1 MQGKPKVRRSLRP
14 TSLRGRVALG
24 VALPLLLVLASI
36 SLAQYLRQRNLLE
49 SQARHT
55 AAQLGEVVLGSLR
68 HAMLVNDRAL
78 MNTLIH
84 DVGQMDALE
93 RVLVIDLQKVVRFD
107 STGAEVGTLKRT
119 AEPGC
124 QECHAYP
131 PAQRPRAVY
140 RTDLP
145 GMLRVATP
153 ILNEPAC
160 YSCHPEAQAHLGVL
174 LADVPVLVWQER
186 LLGEL
191 GSDLALSA
199 AGTLAVTLGTYGL
212 VHRLL
217 VRRLERVRAP
227 LVALAHGDLSAR
239 LPADG
244 SQDEVDQLAGAVNS
258 MADGLARSLKQE
270 KDRQAERQRA
280 ISHERERIAR
290 ELHDGLSQLLGYVN
304 TKAMAVRLLWRGG
317 RGEAAS
323 QQLGQLEEAARELSI
338 DVRQSILGLKLASR
352 GEGEFLSA
360 LETLV
365 EQTSRLSGFPIQ
377 LRAPGLSGLSLS
389 SETEIHLL
397 RIVQEALTNV
407 RRHAQAT
414 RADVHVVQENGSLRL
429 EIEDDGQGFSPPE
442 AAPGGEAHY
451 GLQMMRERAEEI
463 GADLSIDS
471 RRGGGTRVQLRWT
484 VPEA

>member
-1 MQGKPKVRRSLRP
+1 MQARPRFLQRLRP

-24 VALPLLLVLASI
+24 VALPLLLALASF

-68 HAMLVNDRAL
+68 HAMLTNDRTL
-78 MNTLIH
+78 MDTVIR
-84 DVGQMDALE
+84 DVGQMDALD

-107 STGAEVGTLKRT
+107 STGTEVGTFERT

-131 PAQRPRAVY
+131 PEQRPRAIY
-140 RTDLP
+140 RSDQP

-160 YSCHPEAQAHLGVL
+160 YGCHPAAQVHLGVL
-174 LADVPVLVWQER
+174 LADVPLLVWQER

-191 GSDLALSA
+191 EADLALSA
-199 AGTLAVTLGTYGL
+199 VGTLAVTLGAYAL

-217 VRRLERVRAP
+217 VRRLERARAP

-244 SQDEVDQLAGAVNS
+244 SQDELDQLTGAVNS
-258 MADGLARSLKQE
+258 MADGLARNLRQE
-270 KDRQAERQRA
+270 KDRQEERERA
-280 ISHERERIAR
+280 ISHERDRIAR

-317 RGEAAS
+317 QGEAAS

-338 DVRQSILGLKLASR
+338 EVRQSILGLKLASR

-365 EQTSRLSGFPIQ
+365 EQTSRLSGFPIR
-377 LRAPGLSGLSLS
+377 LRAPGLGGLSLS

-429 EIEDDGQGFSPPE
+429 EIEDDGQGFSSSE

-451 GLQMMRERAEEI
+451 GLQMMRERAKEI